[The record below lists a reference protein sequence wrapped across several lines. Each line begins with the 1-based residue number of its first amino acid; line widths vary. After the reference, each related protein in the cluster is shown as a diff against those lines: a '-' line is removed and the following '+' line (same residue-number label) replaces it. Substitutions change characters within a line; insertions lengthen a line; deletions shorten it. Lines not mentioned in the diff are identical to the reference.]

1 MDPSR
6 NARPQMGGTER
17 TGMTMPRKI
26 LPRITAVS
34 ADEKPLTLRIRWER
48 GDESRI
54 DLSGPIETFRVYEP
68 LRHSRDL
75 FRRVHV
81 GEHGTDIV
89 WSDEIDMA
97 ADTLWRLG
105 GSRGNRRASPCRRPR
120 SSIGASVTLSRSTR
134 RRRRLASAAAWSL
147 ITNRERS
154 PFRALSRLRRA
165 ASTCFDNNRVAPP
178 AKVIAASSE
187 CIKLRFRPMRSIRSL
202 RP

>member
-1 MDPSR
+1 MGANASG

-81 GEHGTDIV
+81 GEQGTILFGPTKST
-89 WSDEIDMA
+89 WPPI
-97 ADTLWRLG
+97 RCG

>member
-1 MDPSR
+1 MGANASG

-81 GEHGTDIV
+81 GEQGTDIV

-97 ADTLWRLG
+97 ADTLWRLAREQAG
-105 GSRGNRRASPCRRPR
+105 
-120 SSIGASVTLSRSTR
+120 VTLSPSAFKHWRERHAFT
-134 RRRRLASAAAWSL
+134 LDTAAA
-147 ITNRERS
+147 
-154 PFRALSRLRRA
+154 ALGVSRRMVA
-165 ASTCFDNNRVAPP
+165 YYEQGKKPIPRVVAL
-178 AKVIAASSE
+178 ATRG
-187 CIKLRFRPMRSIRSL
+187 LYLF
-202 RP
+202 